1 MCGPFWNGERFMPVK
16 GWFTI
21 VLGIAALMSCEG
33 PASSLRSFGLVFVV
47 ESDPG
52 VRLGGADVFVNG
64 APIGKSDSNGLLQ
77 TSIGPQSG
85 LRLRIE
91 HDCPVGY
98 EDPREPKI
106 LALRKFEGLDA
117 SGPLAM
123 EITLRCRP
131 EKRLAAFVVRA
142 KNGPDLPVILD
153 GKRVALTN
161 RSGVAHFSAWGAAGT
176 EYVVE
181 LDTREHPR
189 MVPRLPTHLFTLPD
203 ADEIF
208 FVNQSFDVEKEPK
221 RRGRRRVRITKIE

>member
-1 MCGPFWNGERFMPVK
+1 
-16 GWFTI
+16 
-21 VLGIAALMSCEG
+21 MSCAES
-33 PASSLRSFGLVFVV
+33 PSPLRSSALVFVV

-64 APIGKSDSNGLLQ
+64 APVGQSDSNGLLQ
-77 TSIGPQSG
+77 TSIGSQSG
-85 LRLRIE
+85 PRLRIE

-98 EDPREPKI
+98 EDPTEPKI
-106 LALRKFEGLDA
+106 LGLRKFQGLNA

-153 GKRVALTN
+153 GKRVSRTN
-161 RSGVAHFSAWGAAGT
+161 RSGVAHFSAWGVAGT

-203 ADEIF
+203 VDEIF
-208 FVNQSFDVEKEPK
+208 VVNESFDIEKEPK
-221 RRGRRRVRITKIE
+221 RRGRRRARITKIE